1 MGQVNKAIQEVKEEI
16 EELVEEQIDLDEVK
30 VILKNKY
37 LFNDSSNPYLMD
49 EKVIEDLYKEVLTEH
64 EEYRWEHR

>member
-1 MGQVNKAIQEVKEEI
+1 MGQVNKAIQEIKEEI

-64 EEYRWEHR
+64 EEYR

>member
-37 LFNDSSNPYLMD
+37 LFNDSSNQLS
-49 EKVIEDLYKEVLTEH
+49 
-64 EEYRWEHR
+64 